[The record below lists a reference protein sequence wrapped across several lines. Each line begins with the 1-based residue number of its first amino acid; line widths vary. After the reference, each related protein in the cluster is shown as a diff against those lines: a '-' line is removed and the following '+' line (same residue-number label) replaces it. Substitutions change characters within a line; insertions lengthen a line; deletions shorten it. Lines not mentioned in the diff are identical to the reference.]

1 MFIRG
6 TGEMADWLR
15 DFVAVAQDP
24 GPVPS
29 TVVDAYKSPRG
40 SDILFRPPWT
50 LYDMMHTQTWAN
62 IHKHKTLML

>member
-6 TGEMADWLR
+6 AGEMAHWLR

-29 TVVDAYKSPRG
+29 TDVEAYKSPRG

-50 LYDMMHTQTWAN
+50 LDAHDAYTDMG
-62 IHKHKTLML
+62 KHS